1 MNHPELP
8 NKILTFVKNK
18 ISVLFIVNLSIIVHL
33 SIVLIDDNQNSL
45 ISLRCNVHSRD
56 FAWQKYLDKHI
67 ICCLTNHDI
76 KIYPFLPESHGVAS
90 MKKRKVYMVFLKI
103 LLSMEVFP
111 QHKYRL
117 CPLDLII
124 LSKNMQQNL
133 YLMVSSSITDIFLV
147 KLFLSSCMGCSGK
160 SVSGSLISV
169 KTEFLDVFTTFLPS
183 SFETRK
189 IVIL

>member
-1 MNHPELP
+1 
-8 NKILTFVKNK
+8 
-18 ISVLFIVNLSIIVHL
+18 
-33 SIVLIDDNQNSL
+33 
-45 ISLRCNVHSRD
+45 
-56 FAWQKYLDKHI
+56 
-67 ICCLTNHDI
+67 
-76 KIYPFLPESHGVAS
+76 
-90 MKKRKVYMVFLKI
+90 MVFLKI

-117 CPLDLII
+117 CPLGLII

-189 IVIL
+189 IVILQTLFSLTVFTRVLKKKVTVLTTFVSSTILHSLYGWNFFLLNAVYDILNSFPTTVTLE